1 MIEVVREI
9 DLTSDLLTIPVFS
22 SQLDLN
28 TIVEATA
35 IKIST
40 GLPPSHVRGCW

>member
-1 MIEVVREI
+1 MIEVVREK
-9 DLTSDLLTIPVFS
+9 DLTSDLLTTPVFG

-28 TIVEATA
+28 TIVVATA

-40 GLPPSHVRGCW
+40 DPPQSHVRGC

>member
-1 MIEVVREI
+1 MIEVVREK
-9 DLTSDLLTIPVFS
+9 DLTSDLLTIPVFG

-28 TIVEATA
+28 TIVVATA

-40 GLPPSHVRGCW
+40 DPPQSHVRGC

>member
-1 MIEVVREI
+1 MIEDVREK
-9 DLTSDLLTIPVFS
+9 DLTSDLLTIPVFG

-28 TIVEATA
+28 TIVVAMA

-40 GLPPSHVRGCW
+40 DPYQSHVRGC